1 MERAAGRTVDIR
13 TRAVPAE
20 GGGGGPATA
29 RHDDGRRAGVERGPS
44 DARLVRRAQRGSRDA
59 AAALVARHWPAA
71 HRAALG
77 VTGSAASADDV
88 AQDAFERAFAGL
100 AGFDARRPF
109 APWLH
114 RIVVN
119 RALDLLRRERRLV
132 GLDALGEGP
141 AGPDRGDEGGDPA
154 ALRALA
160 ALDPDR
166 RAVVVLRYLLDYRPP
181 EIAEMLGI
189 PVGTVNSRLGRALA
203 ELRARLEA
211 DGG

>member
-1 MERAAGRTVDIR
+1 MERAAVAGI
-13 TRAVPAE
+13 RAVPE
-20 GGGGGPATA
+20 GDGGSPAA
-29 RHDDGRRAGVERGPS
+29 RHDEGRRVGVERGPS
-44 DARLVRRAQRGSRDA
+44 DARLVRRAQRGSREA
-59 AAALVARHWPAA
+59 AAALFARHWPAA
-71 HRAALG
+71 HRAALA
-77 VTGSAASADDV
+77 VTGSAASAEDV
-88 AQDAFERAFAGL
+88 AQDAFERAFAGIG
-100 AGFDARRPF
+100 GFDARRPF

-132 GLDALGEGP
+132 GLDAVEEPG
-141 AGPDRGDEGGDPA
+141 GPDPWDGAEDPI
-154 ALRALA
+154 ALRAVA

-203 ELRARLEA
+203 ELRDRLEA
-211 DGG
+211 GGE